1 MIINDLELYWTDLE
15 NYKRIIN
22 ENNIEINI
30 YQTPE
35 WLKII
40 VHKNDLDINFLVIQ
54 NKFKIFSITPFVRK
68 KFLFLNFLGC
78 PLTGTFSLYNGII
91 FNGIYSEEQLL
102 ALINVQTKFLK
113 NIQITL
119 SIFLMN
125 NLNIIF
131 K

>member
-54 NKFKIFSITPFVRK
+54 NKFKIFSYTICK
-68 KFLFLNFLGC
+68 KKVF
-78 PLTGTFSLYNGII
+78 
-91 FNGIYSEEQLL
+91 
-102 ALINVQTKFLK
+102 
-113 NIQITL
+113 
-119 SIFLMN
+119 
-125 NLNIIF
+125 IF
-131 K
+131 KFFRLPSDRHIFII